1 MKKIFYYTGG
11 SPFVQRY
18 VDLKNQDGW
27 YGWTDREIN
36 ELIQGY
42 WVTEDT
48 PMFEPNRSVIIQPNV
63 LEYED
68 SEINTV
74 VNSRLESLRRKEEE
88 KNKKKEKV
96 KKVEKN
102 FDISEKATNFIK
114 KLKTWGVLFIKKL
127 LMENE

>member
-11 SPFVQRY
+11 SPFVQKY

-42 WVTEDT
+42 WKTEDT
-48 PMFEPNRSVIIQPNV
+48 PMFEPNRIVIIQPNV

>member
-11 SPFVQRY
+11 SPFVQKY

-42 WVTEDT
+42 WKTEDT

>member
-1 MKKIFYYTGG
+1 M
-11 SPFVQRY
+11 
-18 VDLKNQDGW
+18 KNQDGW

-88 KNKKKEKV
+88 KKKKV

>member
-42 WVTEDT
+42 WKTEDT
-48 PMFEPNRSVIIQPNV
+48 PMFEPNRIVIIQPNV

>member
-1 MKKIFYYTGG
+1 MKKIYYYTGG

-27 YGWTDREIN
+27 HGWTDREIN
-36 ELIQGY
+36 ELVQGY
-42 WVTEDT
+42 WITEDT
-48 PMFEPNRSVIIQPNV
+48 PKFEPNRSVIIQPNV

-68 SEINTV
+68 SEINAV

-102 FDISEKATNFIK
+102 FNPRQR
-114 KLKTWGVLFIKKL
+114 
-127 LMENE
+127 N

>member
-1 MKKIFYYTGG
+1 MKKKFYYTGG
-11 SPFVQRY
+11 SPFVQKY
-18 VDLKNQDGW
+18 VELKNQDGW

-42 WVTEDT
+42 WVIEDT
-48 PMFEPNRSVIIQPNV
+48 PMFEPNRSMIIQPNV

-96 KKVEKN
+96 KKVENN
-102 FDISEKATNFIK
+102 FDIKKILFSFAE
-114 KLKTWGVLFIKKL
+114 KLKKYFIWLTKKL

>member
-1 MKKIFYYTGG
+1 MKKTFYYTGG
-11 SPFVQRY
+11 SPFVQKY

-42 WVTEDT
+42 WMTEDT

-114 KLKTWGVLFIKKL
+114 KLKTWGILFIKKL